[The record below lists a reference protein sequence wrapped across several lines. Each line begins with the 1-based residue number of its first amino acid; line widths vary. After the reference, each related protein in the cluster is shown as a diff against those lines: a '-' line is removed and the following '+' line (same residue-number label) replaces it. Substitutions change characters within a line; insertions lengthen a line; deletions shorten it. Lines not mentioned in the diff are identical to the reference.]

1 MAVMAIVHG
10 ADITQDKYN
19 ALRPKVRW
27 EIDHPAGAILHSCA
41 FDGAGGMRVVDV
53 WESAE
58 QMESFFKHRLAPALQ
73 ELNLQ
78 LPQVEIFPIHN
89 LDAFPGIEQHVP

>member
-1 MAVMAIVHG
+1 MAILAIVHS
-10 ADITQDKYN
+10 AAITREKYD

-27 EIDHPAGAILHSCA
+27 EIEHPAGAILHSCA
-41 FDGAGGMRVVDV
+41 FDQQGGMRVVDV

-58 QMESFFKHRLAPALQ
+58 QMDSFFKTRLGPALH

-78 LPQVEIFPIHN
+78 PPQVEIYPLYN